1 MMGNDLRRRQM
12 RLTRQERIRRRKRQ
26 IRIRLIVIAIAI
38 LGLIFLIA
46 VTYKGKKDLEVLGTE
61 MEESQQQE
69 DIVASEEESED
80 TEEQPET
87 ETEEET
93 DGWTVIVDAGHGGK
107 DQGCAYGEVLEKD
120 INLDIAL
127 LLRDKLE
134 AAGVNVVMT
143 RADDTF
149 VYLNRR
155 VEAAENV
162 EADVYVSIHV
172 DSYSDDEAVNGLT
185 IHYQEGADGGKV
197 MAQTI
202 HSVLDQENITN
213 VRSIMESDLYVLRN
227 TTMPATLIEV
237 GFLTNRTDRTNLQSE
252 AFLED
257 LSNGIYEGIIEYLEE
272 NEKN

>member
-1 MMGNDLRRRQM
+1 M
-12 RLTRQERIRRRKRQ
+12 
-26 IRIRLIVIAIAI
+26 IVIAIAL

-46 VTYKGKKDLEVLGTE
+46 VTNKGKKDLEVLGTE
-61 MEESQQQE
+61 IEESQQQE
-69 DIVASEEESED
+69 DIVATEEESED
-80 TEEQPET
+80 TEEPEPET
-87 ETEEET
+87 EPET

-120 INLDIAL
+120 INLNIAL
-127 LLRDKLE
+127 LLQEKLE
-134 AAGVNVVMT
+134 EAGVNVVMT

-257 LSNGIYEGIIEYLEE
+257 LSNGIYEGIIEYLE
-272 NEKN
+272 